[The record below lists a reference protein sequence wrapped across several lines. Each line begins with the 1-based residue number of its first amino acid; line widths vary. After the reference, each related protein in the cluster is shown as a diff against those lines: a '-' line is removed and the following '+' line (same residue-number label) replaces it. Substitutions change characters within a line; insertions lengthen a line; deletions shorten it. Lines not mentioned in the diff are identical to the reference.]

1 MPYLHVQTNANP
13 SEPERSAFLEEATE
27 IVAKE
32 LGKNRA
38 YVMACIET
46 GLSLN
51 FNGSE
56 VPAAFLEL
64 KVLGLD
70 PSKNKILATRL
81 SDLARIHLHVAEDRC
96 FSRFADTDK
105 GHWGL
110 GNDVF

>member
-1 MPYLHVQTNANP
+1 MPYLHVQTNVNP
-13 SEPERSAFLEEATE
+13 TEAERSAFLEAATE
-27 IVAKE
+27 VVAKE

-51 FNGSE
+51 FNSSE
-56 VPAAFLEL
+56 LPAAFMEL
-64 KVLGLD
+64 KVLGLNA
-70 PSKNKILATRL
+70 SKNKSLATLL
-81 SDLARIHLHVAEDRC
+81 SDLARVHLHISEDRC
-96 FSRFADTDK
+96 FSRFADTPR